1 MKGLLLK
8 DLLVLRQQSKIY
20 LFMILMFA
28 AFAIINEDPSFAGGM
43 VAIVAVML
51 PITAMSYDER
61 AGWDRLALSMPV
73 SRKAMVLSKYLLGAG
88 FSVVA
93 FLISLLLGL
102 KSNDP
107 AGEPAGTA
115 FATAL
120 VFWSVCIIL
129 FSVLMPLFIRLG
141 VEKGRIVMMAVL
153 FVPTGVLI
161 FLSSTGIVQADP
173 EGLERLLRMA
183 PIAAIALF
191 VASILISF
199 RLYEKKEF

>member
-1 MKGLLLK
+1 MKGLILK

-20 LFMILMFA
+20 LFMIVMFA
-28 AFAIINEDPSFAGGM
+28 AFAFINEDPSFAGGM

-51 PITAMSYDER
+51 PITALSYDER

-73 SRKAMVLSKYLLGAG
+73 SRKDMVLSKYLLGLG

-115 FATAL
+115 LLTAL
-120 VFWSVCIIL
+120 VFWSICILL
-129 FSVLMPLFIRLG
+129 FAILMPLFIQIG
-141 VEKGRIVMMAVL
+141 VEKGRMVMMLVL

-161 FLSSTGIVQADP
+161 FLSNSGIAKMDP
-173 EGLERLLRMA
+173 EGLERLLRFA
-183 PIAAIALF
+183 PVAAIVAFVISLF
-191 VASILISF
+191 VAM
-199 RLYEKKEF
+199 RLYTRKEF